1 VADRSPVQRTLHLEY
16 RFDRLLAEKL
26 VQAYALLIPDKRWPA
41 AGEHGSRQEVVNE
54 ETGRPVRARFV

>member
-1 VADRSPVQRTLHLEY
+1 MAERPPHQRTLHLEY

-26 VQAYALLIPDKRWPA
+26 VQAYELLIPDKRWA
-41 AGEHGSRQEVVNE
+41 TAGELASRQEVVNE